1 MTPLVSIVI
10 PAFNAAAFL
19 SETLES
25 ALSQTYPNIEIIVV
39 DDGSTDNTRDIV
51 ARCATSAVQ
60 YLHQSNAGVSA
71 ARNAGFRHSHGEFV
85 CFMDAD
91 DWFYPEN
98 IAAKVSAMQHH
109 ASAALVHA
117 AVEVT
122 DGALQPTGHVMRG
135 KSGKVLSDLLQYAP
149 PAIPCPS
156 NALIRR
162 SALEQVGLFDTQLST
177 SADYE
182 MWLRL
187 ASAFDVIAL
196 PEVLVKYRVH
206 AAGMFANLALQ
217 VHDME
222 YIFKQHTALLATP
235 EGRTLRSKFYLSV
248 GKAALQRKQWKL
260 AAITLNKWMW
270 S

>member
-1 MTPLVSIVI
+1 MPLVSIVI

-19 SETLES
+19 PETLES

-39 DDGSTDNTRDIV
+39 DDGSTDNTREII
-51 ARCATSAVQ
+51 ARYATAAVKYIYQ
-60 YLHQSNAGVSA
+60 PNTGVSA
-71 ARNAGFRHSHGEFV
+71 ARNAGFRHSCGEFV

-98 IAAKVSAMQHH
+98 IAAKVSALKKHS
-109 ASAALVHA
+109 SAALVHA

-122 DGALQPTGHVMRG
+122 DGALHPTGHVMRG
-135 KSGKVLSDLLQYAP
+135 KSGKVLPFLLQYAP

-156 NALIRR
+156 NVLIRR
-162 SALEQVGLFDTQLST
+162 SALDQVGLFDTQLST

-187 ASAFDVIAL
+187 ASDFDVTAL

-206 AAGMFANLALQ
+206 NAGMFANLALQ

-222 YIFKQHTALLATP
+222 YIFKKHAALLAR
-235 EGRTLRSKFYLSV
+235 EAGGTLKPKFYLSV

-260 AAITLNKWMW
+260 AAIALNKWMW